1 MPWRYTGRRMKRPSP
16 EVYKALGSIYRFE
29 GRVEPLSHLVSRLVE
44 KGWVYRAPGSTDIS
58 ITNLGY
64 AVLCTLPLVKEQAD
78 ALRAVGDPHG
88 PSKAPMHHHTETSLR
103 RRGLIRG
110 APPRLT
116 YLGRDRLRV
125 LNGEDPHGF
134 ALPPPEA

>member
-1 MPWRYTGRRMKRPSP
+1 MKRPSL
-16 EVYKALGSIYRFE
+16 EVFKALGSIYRFE
-29 GRVEPLSHLVSRLVE
+29 RKVNPLSHAVSRWVE

-64 AVLCTLPLVKEQAD
+64 AVLCTLPLVKVQEEG
-78 ALRAVGDPHG
+78 LRAVGDPRG
-88 PSKAPMHHHTETSLR
+88 PSKAQMHPHTETALR
-103 RRGLIRG
+103 KRGLIRG

-125 LNGEDPHGF
+125 LNGEDPYSFG
-134 ALPPPEA
+134 LPPPEVY